1 MITKKE
7 LDSIERFADKLWAK
21 VGLDVEF
28 TRHFLDRINDARNK
42 KDITSAE
49 IQRLFKQ
56 SYRRYG
62 KKIASLGQGAQ
73 AVIKDMETDIN
84 MPFVLQLDRNGEL
97 DLVAKTVMRKK
108 DFKTTNQKFTIE
120 EGGAGDYGTKELS
133 YKYRKDT
140 PNQSINGKTMKREK
154 FIPKQVIDEDV
165 PAFMGALAQAAKDGK
180 KEFEFGGK
188 TFKVKLK
195 KDVVDKIT
203 KNMKESED
211 LDDLFIDGIISDI
224 VEATAADYAKLSD
237 SELKDLLD
245 IFSNVGRSSAK
256 PIVNTIKKEI
266 KRRSIKD
273 DVNESTELE
282 EADNRL
288 VAHSPAAAARL
299 IKKLKNKFSGYKWD
313 SMVKG
318 DEIIYP
324 NEPHIIRFI
333 KKQPEVANMK
343 EEVELEE
350 AKGVSTWY
358 PKEFYNKN
366 KNKYLVHFTAGR
378 EDSKVFDRSRSG
390 LNSAYK
396 YMEKQKDYAVL
407 IFIDKSG
414 KPEVLERGS
423 KTQVA
428 ESTELEEAK
437 APFASLE
444 KDWLRAKGIDTPR
457 AQKTR
462 DRLIKKYNLRPLIS
476 NVRPGAIKLGP
487 LNDLKA
493 KTGNHTIAGL
503 DTDGE
508 LIFVSNNPVRIH
520 YPSHSKKRPE
530 GEELITD
537 SVSLETLR
545 LRKVVEV
552 SLGESI
558 EDIDTFISEAS
569 IDMTMTPS
577 AIQKAHKKY
586 VIERKGVPTYEIY
599 HKSYS
604 DAVQSAKS
612 YAKGSGYEVD
622 EDDWHDQISTGP
634 RKPSKDKMNRFSIML
649 NKNGKPQKKR
659 LQIQVTNIGT
669 SGRPF
674 ELNAYIA

>member
-1 MITKKE
+1 MINE
-7 LDSIERFADKLWAK
+7 YL
-21 VGLDVEF
+21 EF
-28 TRHFLDRINDARNK
+28 
-42 KDITSAE
+42 
-49 IQRLFKQ
+49 
-56 SYRRYG
+56 
-62 KKIASLGQGAQ
+62 
-73 AVIKDMETDIN
+73 
-84 MPFVLQLDRNGEL
+84 
-97 DLVAKTVMRKK
+97 
-108 DFKTTNQKFTIE
+108 
-120 EGGAGDYGTKELS
+120 GTKELY
-133 YKYRKDT
+133 YKYKKDT
-140 PNQSINGKTMKREK
+140 PGQTINGKTMKREK

-237 SELKDLLD
+237 SELKDLLG

-256 PIVNTIKKEI
+256 PIVNAIKKEI

-282 EADNRL
+282 EAVKWWTVTITRNVGMTKKGTNVEVKASNSAEAIKKGLKQMKFANPKLVPSNAVDAKLSKNQMSTVESTELEEANNRL

-299 IKKLKNKFSGYKWD
+299 IKKLMNKFSGYKWD
-313 SMVKG
+313 SRVKG

-350 AKGVSTWY
+350 AK
-358 PKEFYNKN
+358 
-366 KNKYLVHFTAGR
+366 
-378 EDSKVFDRSRSG
+378 
-390 LNSAYK
+390 
-396 YMEKQKDYAVL
+396 
-407 IFIDKSG
+407 
-414 KPEVLERGS
+414 
-423 KTQVA
+423 
-428 ESTELEEAK
+428 

-444 KDWLRAKGIDTPR
+444 KDWLRAKGVDTPR

-503 DTDGE
+503 DADGE